1 MTRLRRLLG
10 QHPRLYGWLAADLV
24 VLAAYG
30 VCRGNRAWMN
40 AFASQVTGPLKEA
53 LGRLC
58 YHTEI
63 SVMEVLAA
71 ALVIGAVLYILGS
84 VVMVV
89 RTSRERR
96 GRRAWGAVLGALC
109 TGLLIWDGFCL
120 LWGVNYWT
128 DSFQDLSGIYAQPV
142 RQEDLTAVTA
152 EFAQKLA
159 QAAGEV
165 PRDENGLFAVSR
177 EEILADSPYVYDA
190 LEQQFPFLAFDDTG
204 VKGMY
209 FSRLMSI
216 IDFTG
221 FYCPY
226 TGEANVNV
234 DSPACLL
241 PSTIAHE
248 LAHQRG
254 VAWEQECNFLGVL
267 ASVTSGM
274 PDYIYSGW
282 LLGFIHLGNALYETD
297 PEAYWAIRGTL
308 PAAVEA
314 DLRDNSAYWDQFRDN
329 VVEKVSDTVY
339 DTALKSYGDANGMK
353 SYSMV
358 VELLVAYY
366 KDLV

>member
-1 MTRLRRLLG
+1 MTRLG

-58 YHTEI
+58 YRTEI

-159 QAAGEV
+159 QAAGEAAV
-165 PRDENGLFAVSR
+165 RDTAYFEETRGKIMATRTWVTHRLREMGFQVHDSSSNFLFIAHPDHSGRVLQQGLRDRGVLVRRFERPRIQDHLRVSIGTDEEMEAMCR
-177 EEILADSPYVYDA
+177 AMEEIL
-190 LEQQFPFLAFDDTG
+190 
-204 VKGMY
+204 KG
-209 FSRLMSI
+209 
-216 IDFTG
+216 
-221 FYCPY
+221 
-226 TGEANVNV
+226 
-234 DSPACLL
+234 
-241 PSTIAHE
+241 
-248 LAHQRG
+248 Q
-254 VAWEQECNFLGVL
+254 
-267 ASVTSGM
+267 
-274 PDYIYSGW
+274 
-282 LLGFIHLGNALYETD
+282 
-297 PEAYWAIRGTL
+297 
-308 PAAVEA
+308 
-314 DLRDNSAYWDQFRDN
+314 
-329 VVEKVSDTVY
+329 
-339 DTALKSYGDANGMK
+339 
-353 SYSMV
+353 
-358 VELLVAYY
+358 
-366 KDLV
+366 